1 MSKSVCLVV
10 DDSICVSVS
19 IRKSVCIRMRIG
31 ISKDISIDIC
41 IGESVQVSI
50 ENVKWPLDRQIISNK
65 NVYSISNTAL
75 QDGDIK
81 VNLYSGSMAIY
92 VNFSC

>member
-1 MSKSVCLVV
+1 MKNINDEIIIVNQGNI
-10 DDSICVSVS
+10 DN
-19 IRKSVCIRMRIG
+19 
-31 ISKDISIDIC
+31 ISLLPWE
-41 IGESVQVSI
+41 ESVQVSI